1 MHLARGDPMTRLRDL
16 NISAKL
22 TLITVASAT
31 VALLCVLIAFVV
43 QDLRLVKRIKAEQ
56 VETQLSIL
64 VGNLANALVQDD
76 LHTVDYLLKNGTS
89 AHGIVAVTV
98 YDRQGAVLSQY
109 PVVAGKLT
117 PIPNP
122 EGFDFAVVS
131 YRRPID
137 WRGSQVGVLEAQVSY
152 ADIELRSI
160 YMGAYSALAF
170 LFALAIAALV
180 AWLVQ
185 KIVSQP
191 LLQLHRLSRAVM
203 ETGDYSLRVEIS
215 GRDELGQLGEAFNQ
229 MLNQIEQRDLM
240 MERQVSQR
248 TRELQKLADE
258 FRYRALHDPLTG
270 LPNRALLNEEFNRAA
285 AHARRAGKQFAV
297 LLLDLDNFKYINDNY
312 GHDVGDELL
321 KLAATKIRG
330 ALRGED
336 IVCRV
341 GGDEFI
347 VLVES
352 VQSLQQ
358 IETIGQGL
366 LQALRGELQ
375 VANHVLSIGVSI
387 GASIYPQHGQDL
399 NELKR
404 NADIAMYCAKEA
416 GKNRLVIYAPSM
428 DKANLNKHVLQEELS
443 AASPRRDLELH
454 FQPQLDVARNRLVG
468 CEVLVRWRHRTHGLL
483 MPADFLG
490 FAEESGAIRSID
502 YQVLREACRQCQKWR
517 LDYNLEIPVAV
528 NIANVHF
535 QDLELLDELR
545 AILRETQLP
554 PAMLT
559 IEFSETVLLDDSSTA
574 QEVVMGLRSM
584 GVKTTLDGFGAG
596 LFAVS
601 HLHTVQLD
609 SIKLD
614 QSLYRSI
621 AHDPDERRLARGLL
635 AFTRELGV
643 NLIAEGVE
651 QEEQIKMLR
660 SLGCPVVQGFALAH
674 PLPSGDFLQWV
685 RQFQDLEEFN
695 EVVEAG

>member
-1 MHLARGDPMTRLRDL
+1 MTRLQDL

-31 VALLCVLIAFVV
+31 VALLCVLVAFVV

-56 VETQLSIL
+56 VESQLSIL
-64 VGNLANALVQDD
+64 AGNLANALLQND
-76 LHTVDYLLKNGTS
+76 LHTIDYLLKNGTS

-98 YDRQGAVLSQY
+98 YDRNGGVLSQY
-109 PVVAGKLT
+109 PTVAGKLT

-122 EGFDFAVVS
+122 EGFDFSAVS
-131 YRRPID
+131 YRRPIV
-137 WRGSQVGVLEAQVSY
+137 WRGNEVGILEAQVSS
-152 ADIELRSI
+152 ADIELRSV
-160 YMGAYSALAF
+160 YMGLYSALAF

-203 ETGDYSLRVEIS
+203 ETGNYSLRAEIS

-229 MLNQIEQRDLM
+229 MLSQIEQRDLM

-248 TRELQKLADE
+248 TWELQKLAEE
-258 FRYRALHDPLTG
+258 FRYRALHDTLTG
-270 LPNRALLNEEFNRAA
+270 LPNRALLNEEFYRAA
-285 AHARRAGKQFAV
+285 AHAKRAGKQFAI
-297 LLLDLDNFKYINDNY
+297 LLLDLDNFKFINDTY

-321 KLAATKIRG
+321 KLAASKIRG
-330 ALRGED
+330 ALRAED

-352 VQSLQQ
+352 VQNVQQ
-358 IETIGQGL
+358 IETVGQGL
-366 LQALRGELQ
+366 LQALQGELQ
-375 VANHVLSIGVSI
+375 VGNRAVRIGVSI
-387 GASIYPQHGQDL
+387 GASLYPQHGRDL

-404 NADIAMYCAKEA
+404 NADIAMYCAKAA
-416 GKNRLVIYAPSM
+416 GKNRVMIFEAAM
-428 DKANLNKHVLQEELS
+428 GNENLNKRALQGEFK
-443 AASPRRDLELH
+443 AAVQRGELELY
-454 FQPQLDVARNRLVG
+454 FQPQLDVVRNNVVG
-468 CEVLVRWRHRTHGLL
+468 CEVLVRWHHRKHGLL
-483 MPADFLG
+483 MPADFLA
-490 FAEESGAIRSID
+490 FAEESGAIRSMD

-517 LDYNLEIPVAV
+517 LDYGLEIPVAV

-535 QDLELLDELR
+535 QDLDLLDEVR
-545 AILRETQLP
+545 NILRETQLP

-559 IEFSETVLLDDSSTA
+559 VEFSETVLRNDSATI
-574 QEVVMGLRSM
+574 QEVVTGLKRMGI
-584 GVKTTLDGFGAG
+584 KTTLDGFGAG

-601 HLHTVQLD
+601 HLHTIQLD

-621 AHDPDERRLARGLL
+621 ARDPDERRLTSGLL

-651 QEEQIKMLR
+651 RDEQIGALR
-660 SLGCPVVQGFALAH
+660 ALGCPVIQGFALSH
-674 PLPSGDFLQWV
+674 PLPQRAFLQWV
-685 RQFQDLEEFN
+685 RQFQDLEEVSEEA
-695 EVVEAG
+695 EVG

>member
-1 MHLARGDPMTRLRDL
+1 MTRIQDL

-31 VALLCVLIAFVV
+31 VALLCVLVAFVV
-43 QDLRLVKRIKAEQ
+43 QDLRLVKKIKAEQ
-56 VETQLSIL
+56 VESQLSIL
-64 VGNLANALVQDD
+64 AGNLANALVQND

-98 YDRQGAVLSQY
+98 YDRSGGVLSQY

-122 EGFDFAVVS
+122 EGFDFSAVS
-131 YRRPID
+131 YRRPVV
-137 WRGSQVGVLEAQVSY
+137 WRGNEVGVLEAQVSY
-152 ADIELRSI
+152 ADIELRSV

-203 ETGDYSLRVEIS
+203 ETGNYSLRAEIS

-229 MLNQIEQRDLM
+229 MLSQIEQRDLM

-285 AHARRAGKQFAV
+285 AHAKRAGKQFAV
-297 LLLDLDNFKYINDNY
+297 LLLDLDNFKFINDSY

-321 KLAATKIRG
+321 KLAASKIRG

-352 VQSLQQ
+352 VQNLQQ
-358 IETIGQGL
+358 IETVGQGL
-366 LQALRGELQ
+366 LDALQSDLQ
-375 VANHVLSIGVSI
+375 VANRSMSVGVSI
-387 GASIYPQHGQDL
+387 GASLYPQHGQDL

-416 GKNRLVIYAPSM
+416 GKNQLKIFEAGM
-428 DKANLNKHVLQEELS
+428 GKANPSKLALQGELK
-443 AASPRRDLELH
+443 AALQRRELELY
-454 FQPQLDVARNRLVG
+454 FQPQLDAAQNALVG
-468 CEVLVRWRHRTHGLL
+468 CEVLVRWQHRKHGLL

-490 FAEESGAIRSID
+490 FAEESGMIRSMD
-502 YQVLREACRQCQKWR
+502 YQVLRDACRQCQKWR
-517 LDYNLEIPVAV
+517 LDYGLEIPVAV

-535 QDLELLDELR
+535 QDLDLLEEVR
-545 AILRETQLP
+545 TILRETQLP

-559 IEFSETVLLDDSSTA
+559 VEFSETVLLDDSSMI
-574 QEVVMGLRSM
+574 QEVVTGLRRM
-584 GVKTTLDGFGAG
+584 GIKATLDGFGAG

-601 HLHTVQLD
+601 HLHTIHLD

-621 AHDPDERRLARGLL
+621 ARDPDERRLTSGLL

-651 QEEQIKMLR
+651 QDEQVGALR
-660 SLGCPVVQGFALAH
+660 ALGCPVMQGYALSH
-674 PLPSGDFLQWV
+674 PLPQGAFLQWV
-685 RQFQDLEEFN
+685 RRFQELEEVS
-695 EVVEAG
+695 EEVEAG